1 MLGSWSSI
9 IDPIQ
14 LADKGARLAGE
25 LPVKGLSRLAGMCA
39 DDAGS
44 VRIDLAF
51 ERTPGDGLRMMHG
64 VIAARIYLTCQ
75 RCMERLALELKSEPR
90 VLLLRPGE
98 REELLDAEEVSV
110 IGQPLTLGTLV
121 EDELLLEMPMVPMH
135 PADHCPAGHLT
146 NQAGPEAAPTSP
158 FSVLEKLKHRDR

>member
-14 LADKGARLAGE
+14 LADKGARLEGE

-39 DDAGS
+39 DDAGM
-44 VRIDLAF
+44 VRLDLVF
-51 ERTPGDGLRMMHG
+51 ERSPVDGLRAMRG
-64 VIAARIYLTCQ
+64 TIAAHIYSTCQ
-75 RCMERLALELKSEPR
+75 RCMERFALELKSEPR

-98 REELLDAEEVSV
+98 REDLLDAEEVMLV
-110 IGQPLTLGTLV
+110 EQPLTLGTLV

-135 PADHCPAGHLT
+135 PADRCPSGHLT
-146 NQAGPEAAPTSP
+146 RQESREAAPSSP